1 MDMRLSIPMTVAVS
15 IIGQVAPAFAQTQ
28 PTRPFA
34 YPTAPTMPSAFA
46 TASLNPCHPY
56 SSYNLT
62 SSCYTGTRYP
72 SYSATTGFD
81 FSKTTNRQALPGAE
95 SIDEAQARLRIE
107 AKGYSNV
114 SGLQKDNR
122 GIWRCRATM
131 KDGSPVAVTLDLE
144 GNIYSM
150 RIVVIQTP

>member
-15 IIGQVAPAFAQTQ
+15 IIGQVAP
-28 PTRPFA
+28 
-34 YPTAPTMPSAFA
+34 AFA

-72 SYSATTGFD
+72 SYSATGFD
-81 FSKTTNRQALPGAE
+81 FSKTTNRQALPDAE
-95 SIDEAQARLRIE
+95 SIVEAQARLRIE

-144 GNIYSM
+144 GNIYSI